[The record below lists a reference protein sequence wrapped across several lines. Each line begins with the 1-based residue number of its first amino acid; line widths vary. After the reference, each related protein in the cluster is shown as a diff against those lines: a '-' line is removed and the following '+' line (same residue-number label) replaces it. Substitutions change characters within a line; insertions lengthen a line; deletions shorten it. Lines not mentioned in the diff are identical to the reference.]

1 MTTDELQ
8 SYYAQQALIDR
19 NQTQGLSEL
28 INTNKSQ
35 DDYKKC
41 YKPYRTL
48 NNY

>member
-1 MTTDELQ
+1 MNTNELQ
-8 SYYAQQALIDR
+8 SYYAQQAEIDR
-19 NQTQGLSEL
+19 NETQGL

-41 YKPYRTL
+41 YKPYRNL